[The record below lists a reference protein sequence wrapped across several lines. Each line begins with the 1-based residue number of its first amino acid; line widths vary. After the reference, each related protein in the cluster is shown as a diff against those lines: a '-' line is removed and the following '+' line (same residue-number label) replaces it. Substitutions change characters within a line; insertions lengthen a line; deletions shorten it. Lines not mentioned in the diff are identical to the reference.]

1 VSVTH
6 RSPLLDQPSPCG
18 VIPFS
23 RGSILRFPR
32 NPCMTRSLLALLASA
47 CIFSKA
53 FFFYL
58 AARVS
63 LSFNLRARISFCCK
77 GTCAAFTLAPVTCSS
92 CPWRNLL
99 LFLFLA
105 LREMSFSLA
114 LFALLLTST
123 TGRLARPILNPA
135 CPYIVASTSS

>member
-18 VIPFS
+18 VTPFS
-23 RGSILRFPR
+23 RCSILWLPR

-47 CIFSKA
+47 CIFSNA
-53 FFFYL
+53 FLCFF

-63 LSFNLRARISFCCK
+63 LSFNYCASSSSCRE
-77 GTCAAFTLAPVTCSS
+77 GTCTASTFAPVTCYS

-99 LFLFLA
+99 LFSFLA

-114 LFALLLTST
+114 LFALLLTT
-123 TGRLARPILNPA
+123 TVGWLARPILNPA
-135 CPYIVASTSS
+135 CPYIVA